1 MVEHAPVEPSFNLLL
16 QPLKTP
22 RLVLVPV
29 RDVDASWLQTMMEL
43 REVNST
49 TLIIPTPCPQGF
61 AQGWIETAHRNNL
74 SGNSYTF
81 AVMLGDVPIGAIF
94 LILNAAHA
102 HAELGYFLEPS
113 YWNRGYG
120 SEASAAMLRFAFGD
134 LHLNRVFAV
143 YFSSNPASGRV
154 MQKAGMVYEG
164 CRRKHVR
171 KCGVFFDLEQY
182 GILRDE
188 WREKAGRQ
196 EPRCVAEGEI
206 GEHYGKFYTRRN
218 PDKVYPVEFVVR
230 TLLGTY
236 PGLEIDK
243 TSYRGSKVLDLGF
256 GDGRNMPLLHDLGFE
271 IYGVEI
277 SEEICALTRE
287 RMERLGVPAVLKT
300 GTNAHIPFADESF
313 DLVLACHACYYVSAG
328 ETFEDNLIEI
338 CRVLRPGGRFLFS
351 LAKTDSYVLKDAV
364 PVGNGHYRITGD
376 PHGVRNGAIFRA
388 FGSRKEVAEELGG
401 RFRDLAMG
409 VCENDYYG
417 IYERVWI
424 GTGLKR

>member
-102 HAELGYFLEPS
+102 HAELGYFFEPS

-171 KCGVFFDLEQY
+171 KCGVFFDLEHLDVDLDQRVVF
-182 GILRDE
+182 GKSDE
-188 WREKAGRQ
+188 VDNLVLNIRHKLCHDLFFAQRQ
-196 EPRCVAEGEI
+196 VAEHE
-206 GEHYGKFYTRRN
+206 
-218 PDKVYPVEFVVR
+218 
-230 TLLGTY
+230 
-236 PGLEIDK
+236 
-243 TSYRGSKVLDLGF
+243 
-256 GDGRNMPLLHDLGFE
+256 
-271 IYGVEI
+271 
-277 SEEICALTRE
+277 
-287 RMERLGVPAVLKT
+287 
-300 GTNAHIPFADESF
+300 
-313 DLVLACHACYYVSAG
+313 
-328 ETFEDNLIEI
+328 
-338 CRVLRPGGRFLFS
+338 
-351 LAKTDSYVLKDAV
+351 
-364 PVGNGHYRITGD
+364 
-376 PHGVRNGAIFRA
+376 
-388 FGSRKEVAEELGG
+388 
-401 RFRDLAMG
+401 DLALL
-409 VCENDYYG
+409 VAH
-417 IYERVWI
+417 
-424 GTGLKR
+424 LKIHAADAGGMKKILEPLF